1 MPTEHEALFD
11 LAFDLYEQQE
21 NRQAFAAAFRERVA
35 TDPTARGLFLEYAC
49 DRLIRGIAQECSRQA
64 KAIHLERAIAADRP
78 PSTLVDTVIDPKQ
91 ATSREVFSEALQK
104 YEHQRQQQ
112 QQQREAMETMVDES
126 VERHKQHPNDFAE
139 GDHVL
144 LIAGP
149 GSEEIP
155 GTVVSITPEQVIVH
169 FELIDGS
176 IMEYPLSPQALQKQQ
191 SASDE
196 ELQP

>member
-35 TDPTARGLFLEYAC
+35 TDPTVRGLFLEYAC

-78 PSTLVDTVIDPKQ
+78 PSTPVDTVIDPKQ
-91 ATSREVFSEALQK
+91 TTSREVLSEALQK
-104 YEHQRQQQ
+104 NE

-126 VERHKQHPNDFAE
+126 VERHQQHPNDFAE

-155 GTVVSITPEQVIVH
+155 GTVVSITTEQVIVH

-191 SASDE
+191 PASDE
-196 ELQP
+196 GLQP

>member
-1 MPTEHEALFD
+1 M
-11 LAFDLYEQQE
+11 
-21 NRQAFAAAFRERVA
+21 
-35 TDPTARGLFLEYAC
+35 
-49 DRLIRGIAQECSRQA
+49 
-64 KAIHLERAIAADRP
+64 
-78 PSTLVDTVIDPKQ
+78 IDSKQ

-126 VERHKQHPNDFAE
+126 VKRHQQHPNDFAE

-169 FELIDGS
+169 FVLIDGS